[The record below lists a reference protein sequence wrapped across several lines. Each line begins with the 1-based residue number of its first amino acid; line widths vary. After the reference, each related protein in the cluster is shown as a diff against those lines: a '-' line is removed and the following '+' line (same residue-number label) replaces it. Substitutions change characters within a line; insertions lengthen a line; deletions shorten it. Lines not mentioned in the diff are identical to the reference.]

1 MAIPS
6 GGSLPSNTPIITS
19 GPTNTAPTT
28 TSDQS
33 NASVAIPSGINSGSS
48 MSGNSGATAPIIT
61 SGPTNTAPTTT
72 SDQSKTKDNVPFL
85 LPFH

>member
-1 MAIPS
+1 
-6 GGSLPSNTPIITS
+6 
-19 GPTNTAPTT
+19 
-28 TSDQS
+28 
-33 NASVAIPSGINSGSS
+33 

-61 SGPTNTAPTTT
+61 SGPTNTAPVTT